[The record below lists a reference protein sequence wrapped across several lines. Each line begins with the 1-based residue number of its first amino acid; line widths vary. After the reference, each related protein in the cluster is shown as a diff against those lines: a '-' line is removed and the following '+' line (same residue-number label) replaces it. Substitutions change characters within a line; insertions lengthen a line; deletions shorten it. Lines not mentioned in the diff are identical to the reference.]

1 MVNVILKKLRTLRHS
16 DLFSWET
23 EIGKSVVGNFHPC
36 PTDRLKYTVPFTNDA
51 RRASAAV
58 RNKPTLK
65 TKRRKVCLKEKIT
78 KTATVERI
86 WFSRDNPTA
95 VPLYCH

>member
-1 MVNVILKKLRTLRHS
+1 
-16 DLFSWET
+16 
-23 EIGKSVVGNFHPC
+23 VGNFYPYH
-36 PTDRLKYTVPFTNDA
+36 TDRLKYTVLVTNDA

-58 RNKPTLK
+58 QNKRTLK

>member
-1 MVNVILKKLRTLRHS
+1 M
-16 DLFSWET
+16 ET
-23 EIGKSVVGNFHPC
+23 GKSVVGNVHPC
-36 PTDRLKYTVPFTNDA
+36 HTDRLKYTVPFTNDA
-51 RRASAAV
+51 RRASAAIG
-58 RNKPTLK
+58 NKRALK

-78 KTATVERI
+78 KPATVERI